1 MTDQP
6 TPTDAT
12 TNLRGYAILSVLE
25 ALDVR
30 AELARLGALVVLLV
44 EASIAAG
51 NVPNFSKPVLMS
63 WTTLAGDTMG
73 IRVQVENELL
83 APGTEHVQ

>member
-6 TPTDAT
+6 AASAT
-12 TNLRGYAILSVLE
+12 TLRGYAIVSVLK

-30 AELARLGALVVLLV
+30 DELARLGALVVLLV
-44 EASIAAG
+44 EQSIAAG
-51 NVPNFSKPVLMS
+51 NAPNFSKPVLMT

-73 IRVQVENELL
+73 IRIQVENELL
-83 APGTEHVQ
+83 APGTERVQ